1 MGTTVIAP
9 AITTSSGA
17 SFTAAR
23 LGPLAQVD
31 RYELTL
37 PMFRR
42 AITGKVFLKE
52 LLGLTGMEVSVTK
65 LPAGAAIPFL
75 HRHRAHEEL
84 YVFIGGRGQ
93 MQVDGETIEV
103 EEGSVVRVA
112 TGGARTI
119 RAAADEE
126 LRYLCIQAREGS
138 MPDQEAGSDGERAE
152 GTPRWPA

>member
-1 MGTTVIAP
+1 MGATVITP

-23 LGPLAQVD
+23 LGPLGQIG

-37 PMFRR
+37 PFRR
-42 AITGKVFLKE
+42 PIRGKVFLKE
-52 LLGLTGMEVSVTK
+52 ALGLTGMEVSITT

-84 YVFIGGRGQ
+84 YVFTAGRGQ
-93 MQVDGETIEV
+93 MQVDGETFDV

-112 TGGARTI
+112 TGGARSI
-119 RAAADEE
+119 RAGAGEE
-126 LRYLCIQAREGS
+126 LRYMCIQAREGS
-138 MPDQEAGSDGERAE
+138 MPDQEAAGDGEPVQ
-152 GTPRWPA
+152 GNLRWPE